1 MRLEER
7 SEIIRQLQ
15 LSEGQVRAVAAM
27 IETGQPCVKIM
38 RRLASIREALAE
50 ISAWLI
56 TCEVERSREI
66 ILHAPASEQ
75 KSAEWMRLGDLYE
88 IMTQF
93 SIPYGEYPNE

>member
-7 SEIIRQLQ
+7 SEIVRQLQ
-15 LSEGQVRAVAAM
+15 ISEGAVRAVTAM
-27 IETGQPCVKIM
+27 IESGQPCVQIM

-56 TCEVERSREI
+56 TCEVEQSREV
-66 ILHAPASEQ
+66 ILHSRRPEEKKAQ
-75 KSAEWMRLGDLYE
+75 LMRLGDLYN

-93 SIPYGEYPNE
+93 SISYGEYPHE